1 VPVRVAALLGAF
13 VPLDFV
19 DEPPVVFVE
28 GRCVEV
34 ARGVGA
40 VGVRDSKG
48 PSGPVLAFAP
58 DRWALLTERL

>member
-1 VPVRVAALLGAF
+1 MPELMEFPTVWRKSSFSGPDAN
-13 VPLDFV
+13 
-19 DEPPVVFVE
+19 
-28 GRCVEV
+28 CVEV